1 MWLVAAVAVA
11 CACRDDGIATTIGGP
26 PTAAPP
32 PTAAACAQIAAP
44 PPTAAARAQIAE
56 LPPGPTPVPARVG
69 GGEVPITL
77 DVTAVPR
84 ARCAE
89 VAP

>member
-32 PTAAACAQIAAP
+32 PTAAACAQIA
-44 PPTAAARAQIAE
+44 E
-56 LPPGPTPVPARVG
+56 LRPGPTPVPARVG